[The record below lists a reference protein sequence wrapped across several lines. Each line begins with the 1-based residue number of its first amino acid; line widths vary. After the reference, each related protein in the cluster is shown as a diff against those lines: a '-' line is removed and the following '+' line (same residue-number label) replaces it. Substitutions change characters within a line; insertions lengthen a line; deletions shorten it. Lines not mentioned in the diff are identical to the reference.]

1 MRPGHT
7 LFGMTVMVDHSGSL
21 PVDPSPAEEAKRIV
35 RNGLADITLRGK
47 PLVPA
52 GPAPTDAAHAV
63 MWSNIRGRADEIMVS
78 PALYEWLLREA
89 EISLWHGAFDTVR
102 RAMVELE
109 KTGTDGVDE
118 VPVAGVDR
126 DDEIATRR
134 LAWARERLER
144 AVERRRHV
152 QRLAEMAEVLDF
164 TKRHL
169 DIELTEWQKA
179 TLLALDSYAFP
190 QHHMIGVSGSRK
202 PDRMPHLHWA
212 LRHDTIRPTDSF
224 TITDPNA

>member
-1 MRPGHT
+1 MKPDHT
-7 LFGMTVMVDHSGSL
+7 LFGMIVKVDHSGSL
-21 PVDPSPAEEAKRIV
+21 PIDPSPAEEAKRIV

-102 RAMVELE
+102 RAMVKLE

-134 LAWARERLER
+134 LAWARELLER
-144 AVERRRHV
+144 AVERRRH
-152 QRLAEMAEVLDF
+152 
-164 TKRHL
+164 
-169 DIELTEWQKA
+169 IELTEWQKA
-179 TLLALDSYAFP
+179 TLLTLDSYAFP
-190 QHHMIGVSGSRK
+190 QHHMLGVSAPRK
-202 PDRMPHLHWA
+202 PDRAPHLHWE
-212 LRHDTIRPTDSF
+212 LRHNTIRPTDSF